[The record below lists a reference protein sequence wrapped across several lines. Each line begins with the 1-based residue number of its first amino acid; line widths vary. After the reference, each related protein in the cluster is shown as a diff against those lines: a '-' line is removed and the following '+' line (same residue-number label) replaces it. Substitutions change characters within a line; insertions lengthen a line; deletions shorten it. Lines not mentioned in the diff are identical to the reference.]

1 MMPKRMKPYKHL
13 NKQCMCYNQKIKEL
27 SPFYFFILC
36 IRDSAYADPDY
47 QKLCARYT
55 HVRSI
60 RKGQPRRGAMARP
73 RPGGTAFMITVSS
86 APSKL

>member
-1 MMPKRMKPYKHL
+1 MRALRSDVKG
-13 NKQCMCYNQKIKEL
+13 L
-27 SPFYFFILC
+27 SRFYFLVLR

-55 HVRSI
+55 HIRSI
-60 RKGQPRRGAMARP
+60 RKGQPYRGAMARP